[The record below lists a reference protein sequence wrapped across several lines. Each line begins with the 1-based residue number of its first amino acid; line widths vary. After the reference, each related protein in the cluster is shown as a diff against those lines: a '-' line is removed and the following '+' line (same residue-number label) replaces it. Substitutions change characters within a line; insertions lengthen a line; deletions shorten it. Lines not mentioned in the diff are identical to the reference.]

1 MTAYRLMQ
9 LETNDM
15 RPITELA
22 QWRQTHKKPVIDYCR
37 WNEALES
44 ITKTNMDVV
53 IRFYFIWPRVMLRTI
68 FGV

>member
-1 MTAYRLMQ
+1 M
-9 LETNDM
+9 EKHM
-15 RPITELA
+15 RPVTNLA

-37 WNEALES
+37 WNEALEN

-53 IRFYFIWPRVMLRTI
+53 IRFYFIWPRVMLRTV

>member
-1 MTAYRLMQ
+1 M
-9 LETNDM
+9 EKHM

-37 WNEALES
+37 WNEALEN

-53 IRFYFIWPRVMLRTI
+53 IRFYFIWPRVMLRTV